1 MKNHIKLI
9 ALFCVLF
16 MAILSIF
23 LFEELRVGAGT
34 LNQREKLINQ
44 IKPGAKILSETKIEN
59 FIISGFELS
68 NNDYGLAVFAQDK
81 NSYKFQSCIYSK
93 SEEYVNLPLNIG
105 NKSYLIIW
113 SNNPNISQVS
123 VNFIDENGI
132 ELNYIELTL
141 SQYEIAVY
149 NTPYNNFSFEVIF
162 YDNLGKIIEHI

>member
-1 MKNHIKLI
+1 M
-9 ALFCVLF
+9 
-16 MAILSIF
+16 
-23 LFEELRVGAGT
+23 
-34 LNQREKLINQ
+34 
-44 IKPGAKILSETKIEN
+44 
-59 FIISGFELS
+59 
-68 NNDYGLAVFAQDK
+68 
-81 NSYKFQSCIYSK
+81 
-93 SEEYVNLPLNIG
+93 NLPLNIG